1 MTLGAALRR
10 EVAAGFEAQ
19 ARQHGA
25 DLGKRAAEMRARDPL
40 AVQLL
45 ATFTRQARERAA
57 RAQALA
63 TAGDRAGAVEV
74 AGWAMVAVENERRVR
89 AAIAGD
95 WDGTGER

>member
-1 MTLGAALRR
+1 MTLGAQLKRA
-10 EVAAGFEAQ
+10 VTAGFADQ

-25 DLGKRAAEMRARDPL
+25 ELGKRAAEMRARDPL

-45 ATFTRQARERAA
+45 ATFTRQARDRAA

-63 TAGDRAGAVEV
+63 ADGDRAGAVAV
-74 AGWAMVAVENERRVR
+74 AESAMMAVENERRVR

>member
-1 MTLGAALRR
+1 MTLGAQLKRAVV
-10 EVAAGFEAQ
+10 EGFADQ

-25 DLGKRAAEMRARDPL
+25 ELGRRAAEMRARDPL

-45 ATFTRQARERAA
+45 ATFGRQARDRAA

-63 TAGDRAGAVEV
+63 AAGDRRGAVALAES
-74 AGWAMVAVENERRVR
+74 ALMAVENERRVR

-95 WDGTGER
+95 Q

>member
-10 EVAAGFEAQ
+10 EVSAGFADQ

-25 DLGKRAAEMRARDPL
+25 ELGRRAAEMRARDPL

-45 ATFTRQARERAA
+45 ATFTRQARDRAA

-63 TAGDRAGAVEV
+63 AAGDRAGAVAV
-74 AGWAMVAVENERRVR
+74 AEFALMAVENERRVR